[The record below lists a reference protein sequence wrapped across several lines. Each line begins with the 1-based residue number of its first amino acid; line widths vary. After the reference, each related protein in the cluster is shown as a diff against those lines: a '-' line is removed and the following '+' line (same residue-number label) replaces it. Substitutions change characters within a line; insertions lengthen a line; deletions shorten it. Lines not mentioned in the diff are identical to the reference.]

1 MSRISRRAL
10 ILVSALA
17 VVAAL
22 PLTASASHSWG
33 AYHWARTANQFT
45 LKLGDNVT
53 SSWDSYLVTTSTDW
67 TASSVLD
74 TTIVRGGSRSVKLC
88 DATTGQVQVC
98 NAKYGSN
105 GWLGIASIWASG
117 SHITKASVKL
127 NDTYFSTA
135 YYNTTPWRNL
145 VMCQE
150 VGHTFGLG
158 HQDEAFDNP
167 NLNTCMDYSNLPES
181 NQHPN
186 THDLA
191 QLDSIYA
198 HLDSTTTVAS
208 TPATSP
214 SAGAGDV
221 ADAAWG
227 RLMQVTNG
235 GHGAWYERDLGSGDV
250 VLTHVF
256 WAD

>member
-1 MSRISRRAL
+1 MLRWVHEGHRDFRAWGFT
-10 ILVSALA
+10 AHA
-17 VVAAL
+17 RD
-22 PLTASASHSWG
+22 TAS
-33 AYHWARTANQFT
+33 
-45 LKLGDNVT
+45 
-53 SSWDSYLVTTSTDW
+53 
-67 TASSVLD
+67 
-74 TTIVRGGSRSVKLC
+74 
-88 DATTGQVQVC
+88 
-98 NAKYGSN
+98 
-105 GWLGIASIWASG
+105 
-117 SHITKASVKL
+117 
-127 NDTYFSTA
+127 
-135 YYNTTPWRNL
+135 YNTPAWRNL

-158 HQDEAFDNP
+158 HQDEDFANP
-167 NLNTCMDYSNLPES
+167 NLNTCMDYSNSPES

-186 THDLA
+186 AHDYEQLA
-191 QLDSIYA
+191 SIYT

-227 RLMQVTNG
+227 RLMQVTNN